1 MTIRLITFHTPINY
15 GAVLQA
21 YSLMSYLKNYYE
33 DVEII
38 DYNTPALRAKYPI
51 MNKPKNVKQF
61 AYGLLMF
68 PSYRQKKI
76 KHEKFNSFVT
86 NKLSLTK
93 RYESL
98 ADLISDPPRADTVFT
113 GSDQVFN
120 PSRIEEER
128 KVFYL
133 DFLPNGT
140 KKIAYAA
147 SFGVKSI
154 PEDKEN
160 EISGYLKSFNSIS
173 VRESSGVDI
182 VRELSG
188 KSADEV
194 LDPVFLNDKEFWK
207 NTGTPY
213 KEELDNYLFYYRL
226 MSSPESDAAAQKIAK
241 EKNLKLVVMTDG
253 LIKWK
258 ADKILRDVGPEEFLY
273 LMNNANYIVTD
284 SFHGV
289 AFSLIF
295 EKQFAFSDM
304 DDKTNERGLNL
315 LRKAGIEQLAYTGEK
330 SPDRELNY
338 NEINQQMAK
347 LINTSKDYISSSL
360 GGIKLA

>member
-1 MTIRLITFHTPINY
+1 MKIGLITFHTPKNY

-21 YSLMSYLKNYYE
+21 YSLMSYLKNYSD
-33 DVEII
+33 DVKII
-38 DYNTPALRAKYPI
+38 DYNTPALRAKYPL
-51 MNKPKNVKQF
+51 KPKSKSIKQLI
-61 AYGLLMF
+61 YKLLMY
-68 PSYRQKKI
+68 SAYSQKK
-76 KHEKFNSFVT
+76 KKYEKFDAFVS

-98 ADLISDPPRADTVFT
+98 EDLSSDPPEADAVFT

-133 DFLPNGT
+133 DFVPESK

-147 SFGVKSI
+147 SFGTESI
-154 PEDKEN
+154 PEDKQD
-160 EISGYLKSFNSIS
+160 EIKGYLNRFDYIS
-173 VRESSGVDI
+173 VRESSGIDI
-182 VRELSG
+182 VKELSG
-188 KSADEV
+188 KPAAEV
-194 LDPVFLNDKEFWK
+194 LDPVFLNDKEFWGK
-207 NTGTPY
+207 TAVPY
-213 KEELDNYLFYYRL
+213 KEEFKNYLFYYRL
-226 MSSPESDAAAQKIAK
+226 MGSSESDAVAQRIAK

-273 LMNNANYIVTD
+273 LMNNAGYIVTD

-295 EKQFAFSDM
+295 EKQFTFSDM
-304 DDKTNERGLNL
+304 NDRTNERGLNL
-315 LRKAGIEQLAYTGEK
+315 LQKVGIERLAFGTGNAG
-330 SPDRELNY
+330 DRKLNY
-338 NEINQQMAK
+338 KEINKQLSK
-347 LINTSKDYISSSL
+347 LKNISKNYISDSL
-360 GGIKLA
+360 EA

>member
-1 MTIRLITFHTPINY
+1 MKIRLITFHTPKNY

-21 YSLMSYLKNYYE
+21 YSLMSYLKNYSD

-38 DYNTPALRAKYPI
+38 DYNTPALRAKYPL
-51 MNKPKNVKQF
+51 KPKSKSIKQLI
-61 AYGLLMF
+61 YNLLMY
-68 PSYRQKKI
+68 SAYSQKKKKI
-76 KHEKFNSFVT
+76 EKFDAFAT

-98 ADLISDPPRADTVFT
+98 ADLTADTPQADAVFT

-133 DFLPNGT
+133 DFLPSSA

-154 PEDKEN
+154 PADKEN
-160 EISGYLKSFNSIS
+160 EITGYLKSFDSIS
-173 VRESSGVDI
+173 VRESSGIDI
-182 VRELSG
+182 VKELSG
-188 KSADEV
+188 KPAVEV

-207 NTGTPY
+207 KTAVPY
-213 KEELDNYLFYYRL
+213 KVELGNYLFYYKL
-226 MSSPESDAAAQKIAK
+226 MNSFESDAAAQKIAK
-241 EKNLKLVVMTDG
+241 EKNLKLVVMTDS

-273 LMNNANYIVTD
+273 LINNANYVVTD

-289 AFSLIF
+289 AFSLIL
-295 EKQFAFSDM
+295 EKQFTFSDM
-304 DDKTNERGLNL
+304 NDRTNERGLNL
-315 LRKAGIEQLAYTGEK
+315 LQKAGIEQLAYAGGK

-338 NEINQQMAK
+338 NEINERLAK
-347 LINTSKDYISSSL
+347 LINISKDYISDSL
-360 GGIKLA
+360 GGIKLD